1 MQELPTGP
9 SELRVDVDALERLT
23 DASSY
28 ADAVHRL
35 LTVARTQ
42 LRMSTAWVSA
52 FVGDDQIL
60 RFVDAEPGA
69 DAPEEGSSM
78 PLNGTYCARVLDGSF
93 PPLIP
98 DARRTAAAALLD
110 LGADVNIGA
119 YVGVPLLGPTGAAVG
134 MLCAVDPMACAHLEA
149 RDLAALELLAQVLHD
164 LQQRAVSASESHQE
178 RRALRSA
185 VAGVLAGPG
194 RHPVLQPIVDLTTG
208 LAYAAEGLTRFT
220 AASPVQPGADAVR
233 SPAQWFDDASR
244 LDLRE
249 DLDLATAESV
259 LDLLELVPAEVAVT
273 VNLSPAT
280 LVTERIVDLL
290 AGRELHRIV
299 VEITEHARV
308 DDYEALAAA
317 LRPYRDQGLRLAVDD
332 AGAGYA
338 SLCHVLSIDPDLIKV
353 DMALVRGADT
363 DIARRTLLCALA
375 AFGDGVGCRLVA
387 EGVETQAEL
396 AAVAACG
403 ITLVQGY
410 VFAPPS
416 PNPAWGGYEA
426 VDVLLRAP
434 A

>member
-42 LRMSTAWVSA
+42 LRMSTAWVSE

-164 LQQRAVSASESHQE
+164 LQQRAVSASE
-178 RRALRSA
+178 
-185 VAGVLAGPG
+185 
-194 RHPVLQPIVDLTTG
+194 
-208 LAYAAEGLTRFT
+208 
-220 AASPVQPGADAVR
+220 
-233 SPAQWFDDASR
+233 
-244 LDLRE
+244 
-249 DLDLATAESV
+249 
-259 LDLLELVPAEVAVT
+259 
-273 VNLSPAT
+273 
-280 LVTERIVDLL
+280 
-290 AGRELHRIV
+290 AGR
-299 VEITEHARV
+299 T
-308 DDYEALAAA
+308 
-317 LRPYRDQGLRLAVDD
+317 
-332 AGAGYA
+332 
-338 SLCHVLSIDPDLIKV
+338 
-353 DMALVRGADT
+353 
-363 DIARRTLLCALA
+363 
-375 AFGDGVGCRLVA
+375 
-387 EGVETQAEL
+387 
-396 AAVAACG
+396 
-403 ITLVQGY
+403 
-410 VFAPPS
+410 
-416 PNPAWGGYEA
+416 
-426 VDVLLRAP
+426 
-434 A
+434 